1 MKRWLGK
8 LFALL
13 RKSDEARPA
22 TRTERSGRA
31 PALEVRT
38 QVKAGAFSLN
48 FTKVT

>member
-1 MKRWLGK
+1 MTKLLGK
-8 LFALL
+8 VLALL

-22 TRTERSGRA
+22 IRTERSGRA

-48 FTKVT
+48 FAKTD